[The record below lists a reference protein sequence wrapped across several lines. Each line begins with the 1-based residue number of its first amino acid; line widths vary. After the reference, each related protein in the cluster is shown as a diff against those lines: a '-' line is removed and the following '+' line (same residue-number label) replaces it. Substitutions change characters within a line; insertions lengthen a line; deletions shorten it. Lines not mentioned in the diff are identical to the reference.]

1 MNTEAHRME
10 NEQEPFD
17 RSELELLPLSEREHD
32 LDLSVISKVEP
43 RYDMAGRFAEVAER
57 IVTARGNGASVIL
70 MMGAHVLRS
79 GVQRYLIDL
88 MENGHVDCV
97 ATNGACSIHDWEF
110 ALIGKTTES
119 VSKYIKDGRFGFW
132 KETGRINDIVAA
144 GAKKNMGLGESVGK
158 AILEQE
164 LPHRDI
170 SLFATAFR
178 NNIPITVHVGIGHD
192 ITHQHPNFDG
202 AAYGAASYSDFMRLV
217 KVIEKLEDGVLMV
230 FGSSVM
236 APEVFLKGLS
246 MARNIARQKGKTISR
261 FTTLVCDLVPLPETF
276 RNEPDRED
284 PRYFFRPWKTLLVR
298 MVQDGGRSYYIQ
310 GTHADTIPAL
320 WTAIKEAESS
330 KLIAQSGSP
339 DGSSKQAVFAE
350 KMEGKATKVIGL
362 SDLAR
367 QISALKDNGK
377 TIVHCH
383 GCFDLM
389 HPGHIKYFQAAKKM
403 GDILVVTVTPDRFVD
418 KGPGRPVFG
427 EQLRAESIAALA
439 CVDYVAVNRWPT
451 AEETLRYLKPH
462 YYVKGQEF
470 ETLRDKTG
478 KIQKEY
484 AVAEDLGI
492 QVRFTHEIVFSST
505 DLLNRY
511 FLPST
516 EG

>member
-1 MNTEAHRME
+1 MNSD
-10 NEQEPFD
+10 NYPKINLDKISIEPID
-17 RSELELLPLSEREHD
+17 RREHD
-32 LDLSVISKVEP
+32 LDLSIIKNIIPKSNINRE
-43 RYDMAGRFAEVAER
+43 MQEVGKRVLAAKR
-57 IVTARGNGASVIL
+57 CGASVVIML
-70 MMGAHVLRS
+70 GAHVIRS

-88 MENGHVDCV
+88 IEKGYITCV
-97 ATNGACSIHDWEF
+97 STNGACVIHDWEF
-110 ALIGKTTES
+110 SLIGATTES
-119 VSKYIKDGRFGFW
+119 VARYIKDGSFGFW
-132 KETGRINDIVAA
+132 KETGKINDVVSDAA
-144 GAKKNMGLGESVGK
+144 KSGLGLGEAVGK
-158 AILEQE
+158 EISENNF
-164 LPHRDI
+164 PFRDI
-170 SLFATAFR
+170 SLFSTCFR
-178 NNIPITVHVGIGHD
+178 NRIPITVHVGIGCD
-192 ITHQHPNFDG
+192 ITHQHPNCDG
-202 AAYGAASYSDFMRLV
+202 AAYGKTSYLDFLRFA
-217 KVIEKLEDGVLMV
+217 KVMENLENGVVMV
-230 FGSSVM
+230 FGSAVT

-298 MVQDGGRSYYIQ
+298 TVQDGGRSYYIQ

-330 KLIAQSGSP
+330 KLIAQSESP
-339 DGSSKQAVFAE
+339 SGSSKQAVFAE

-427 EQLRAESIAALA
+427 EKLRAESIAALA

-451 AEETLRYLKPH
+451 AEETLRCLKSH

-470 ETLRDKTG
+470 ETLEDKTG
-478 KIQKEY
+478 KIQNEY